1 MWCWGTPSRNQQVLH
16 SFTQETAGVMEP
28 RPPTGPMCGGGAG
41 PQGELAAQKE
51 FWVAHVTKATTGPLC
66 PQDS

>member
-1 MWCWGTPSRNQQVLH
+1 
-16 SFTQETAGVMEP
+16 MEP